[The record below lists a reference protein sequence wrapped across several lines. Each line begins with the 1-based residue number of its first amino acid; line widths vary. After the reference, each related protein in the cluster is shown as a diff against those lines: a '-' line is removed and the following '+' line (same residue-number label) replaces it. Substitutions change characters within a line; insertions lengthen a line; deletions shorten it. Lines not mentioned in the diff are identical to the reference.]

1 VIVTPSI
8 IQLAGPGVP
17 QPPFRKALRFWFR
30 LGWITFGGTAAHIA
44 VMHEELVEKKRW
56 ISNGEFLHALSL
68 CMILPGPEAQ
78 QLAIYIGW
86 KLHGKRGGVAAG
98 SLFVLPSMF
107 VLLALSVVYVRFGNL
122 PLVAAMFHGLKPT
135 VIALVVVALHKVAK
149 TTLRGPIEGSVA
161 AAAFTV
167 MFFFKVSL
175 FPVMLITL
183 VLGIFLANLWPHLLH
198 RPGNVS
204 VKDDQEGYRISPQ
217 PEMPPR
223 PASLLKSIA
232 KLTTVVLLLWFLPL
246 PIFYFFT
253 GDFHFWRTLVLFFTR
268 TAFVTIGG
276 SYTVLPYVAQVAVT
290 KLHWLSRAEMTDG
303 FALAETTPGP
313 LIIVVAFVG
322 FMAAYNHFHGSLWM
336 GTLGLLAT
344 TFYTF
349 LPCFL
354 FVFAGAPLVERTHG
368 KPMIRGVLRLITA
381 VVVAAIL
388 DLVLFLGK
396 AVFFPSG
403 AVTLRGFETLS
414 LGWMMLSLVLLQ
426 RFKLNLIYLIL
437 VSVAVG
443 VSRYLLGV

>member
-1 VIVTPSI
+1 
-8 IQLAGPGVP
+8 
-17 QPPFRKALRFWFR
+17 
-30 LGWITFGGTAAHIA
+30 
-44 VMHEELVEKKRW
+44 M
-56 ISNGEFLHALSL
+56 FLHALSH

-86 KLHGKRGGVAAG
+86 RLHGKRGGVVAG
-98 SLFVLPSMF
+98 TLFVLPSMF
-107 VLLALSVVYVRFGNL
+107 VLLALSLMYVRFGNL
-122 PLVAAMFHGLKPT
+122 PLIAAMFNGLKPA
-135 VIALVVVALHKVAK
+135 VIALVVIALYRVAG
-149 TTLRGPIEGSVA
+149 TTLRGPVEGAVA
-161 AAAFTV
+161 AAAFAV

-175 FPVMLITL
+175 LPVMLSAL
-183 VLGIFLANLWPHLLH
+183 VLGILLGKLRPNLLH
-198 RPGNVS
+198 RPSEATNKDREGGQCIS
-204 VKDDQEGYRISPQ
+204 VQPQ
-217 PEMPPR
+217 MPAE
-223 PASLLKSIA
+223 PAPLLKPIVKLMAVVSLLW
-232 KLTTVVLLLWFLPL
+232 LLPL
-246 PIFYFFT
+246 PVFYFFT

-290 KLHWLSRAEMTDG
+290 KLHWLSRAQMTDG

-322 FMAAYNHFHGSLWM
+322 FMAAYNHFHGSFWM
-336 GTLGLLAT
+336 GTVGLLAT

-368 KPMIRGVLRLITA
+368 NPMIQGVLRLITA

-403 AVTLRGFETLS
+403 GVTLRGFQAISFT
-414 LGWMMLSLVLLQ
+414 WMMLSLLLLQ
-426 RFKLNLIYLIL
+426 GRKLNLIYLIL
-437 VSVAVG
+437 LSSAVG
-443 VSRYLLGV
+443 VIRYLLAV

>member
-1 VIVTPSI
+1 MTKG
-8 IQLAGPGVP
+8 QLCTGVP
-17 QPPFRKALRFWFR
+17 QPAFREAFRFWFK

-44 VMHEELVEKKRW
+44 VMHDELVQKKRW
-56 ISNGEFLHALSL
+56 ISNGKFLHALSL

-86 KLHGKRGGVAAG
+86 KLHGKRGGVVAG
-98 SLFVLPSMF
+98 ALFVLPSMF
-107 VLLALSVVYVRFGNL
+107 VLLALSMMYVRFGNL
-122 PLVAAMFHGLKPT
+122 PLIAAMFNGLKPT
-135 VIALVVVALHKVAK
+135 VIALVVVALHRVAS

-161 AAAFTV
+161 AVAFTA

-175 FPVMLITL
+175 LTVMLSTL
-183 VLGIFLANLWPHLLH
+183 VLGIPLGKLWPHLFH
-198 RPGNVS
+198 RLSDVIE
-204 VKDDQEGYRISPQ
+204 KDEEGYCISPQ
-217 PEMPPR
+217 HEMSAQR
-223 PASLLKSIA
+223 ASLLKPIA
-232 KLTTVVLLLWFLPL
+232 KLTTIVLLLWFLPL
-246 PIFYFFT
+246 AVFYFFT

-290 KLHWLSRAEMTDG
+290 KLHWLSRAQMTDG

-336 GTLGLLAT
+336 GTVGLLVT

-354 FVFAGAPLVERTHG
+354 FVFAGAPLVERTRG
-368 KPMIRGVLRLITA
+368 KPMIQGVLRLVTA

-388 DLVLFLGK
+388 DLALFLGK

-414 LGWMMLSLVLLQ
+414 LAWMMVSLVLLQ

-437 VSVAVG
+437 VSSAVG
-443 VSRYLLGV
+443 VIRYLLGV